1 MATDLRTE
9 MKKWGVKEGA
19 ESKIRQAIDTEWQM
33 ADIQHKEGE
42 LEAHGNGMG
51 LIGIWTNKTLQRMI
65 KILTEDMKW
74 SEEVSMEKA
83 KDLAFINMGGA
94 TKIDKK
100 ISNMKQSMYDQ
111 VQPIEKELW
120 KFAKGKANNW
130 MDIKITETELKF
142 TDTIKQRMQWNGK
155 MIMDYMVKQMEAKI
169 MQGKEEKKEKT
180 QEKKGNTMLQDRIKK
195 KELNKQTLK
204 RKRQVDKQQKQE
216 TKQVREQG
224 VEYSSGMAGDG
235 PCPLKQWAYAPL
247 EIGGSPGTQFPG
259 GRVGKTTNPKY
270 YTTLHYTTLHYTPV
284 ELTFD

>member
-1 MATDLRTE
+1 MFRAAMKTESDTHNMAIRYTLNKIHTREFQARQVKQSGKTCEEKDYHCPMCRMKTNTQSTQTKEHIWKGECCHTKEIWIQMATDLRTE

-19 ESKIRQAIDTEWQM
+19 ESKIRQAIETEWQM
-33 ADIQHKEGE
+33 ADTQHKDGE

-51 LIGIWTNKTLQRMI
+51 LIGIWTNKTLQRII

-83 KDLAFINMGGA
+83 KDLAFINMDGA

-142 TDTIKQRMQWNGK
+142 TDTIKQRMQWNGN
-155 MIMDYMVKQMEAKI
+155 MIMDYMVKQMEGKI
-169 MQGKEEKKEKT
+169 MQGKEEKKEIQCCRT
-180 QEKKGNTMLQDRIKK
+180 G
-195 KELNKQTLK
+195 LK
-204 RKRQVDKQQKQE
+204 RK
-216 TKQVREQG
+216 
-224 VEYSSGMAGDG
+224 
-235 PCPLKQWAYAPL
+235 
-247 EIGGSPGTQFPG
+247 
-259 GRVGKTTNPKY
+259 N
-270 YTTLHYTTLHYTPV
+270 
-284 ELTFD
+284 